1 MRQAQAGCGRAG
13 LARAR
18 DALWAKLDPIG
29 RRNLDLAL
37 QAWRRFRDRECD
49 LETGSDA
56 EHPDRNGTILPMRVG
71 DCAAALTERRIRD
84 LTDQLACPGGDLSCP
99 Q

>member
-29 RRNLDLAL
+29 RRNLDLAQ
-37 QAWRRFRDRECD
+37 QAWRRFRDRERD

-56 EHPDRNGTILPMRVG
+56 EHPNRNGTILPMRVG
-71 DCAAALTERRIRD
+71 ECAAALTERRIRD